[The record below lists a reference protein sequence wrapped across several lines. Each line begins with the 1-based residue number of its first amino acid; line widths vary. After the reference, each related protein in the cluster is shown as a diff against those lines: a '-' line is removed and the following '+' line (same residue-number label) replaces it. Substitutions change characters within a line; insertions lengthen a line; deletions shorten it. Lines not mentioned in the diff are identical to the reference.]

1 MSIFANKTLMITGGT
16 GSFGNA
22 VLNRFLDTDIQEIR
36 IFSRDEKKQD
46 DMRHEFQAKMPEAAG
61 KIKFFIG
68 DVRDLASVK
77 NAMHGVDYI
86 FHAAA
91 LKQVP
96 SCEFFPM
103 EAVKTNVFG
112 TDNVL
117 TAAIDAGVKAVICL
131 STDKAAYPVNAMGTS
146 KAMMEKVIV
155 AKSRTVSPEK
165 TKICCTRY
173 GNVMCSRGSV
183 IPLWIDQIKAGNPIT
198 ITEPNMTRFIMSL
211 EEAVDLVL
219 FAFRNGVSGDILV
232 QKAPACTI
240 ETLAKA
246 VTGLFAPGHEIKVI
260 GIRHGEKMY
269 ETLLTN
275 EECSH
280 AVDMGDFY
288 RVPADNRDLN
298 YDNYFNNG
306 EYRSGWTLYE
316 RVIGSPFMT
325 PGLSGGT
332 TRIINNRVIAHHI
345 GMKGMA
351 WQTTP
356 YKLMLSYSRNYGT
369 YGNPMKKNQFSGA
382 LEVTLPFKNLPFAV
396 ETGIYGDLGDLF
408 KDNFGFTIKLSR
420 KGKLIK

>member
-1 MSIFANKTLMITGGT
+1 MSLFKDKTLLITGGT

-22 VLNRFLDTDIQEIR
+22 VLNRFLNTDIGEIR

-46 DMRHEFQAKMPEAAG
+46 DMRHEFQAKMPEAAE
-61 KIKFFIG
+61 KISFYIG
-68 DVRDLASVK
+68 NVRDPASVK

-96 SCEFFPM
+96 SCEFFPI
-103 EAVKTNVFG
+103 EAVKTNVLG
-112 TDNVL
+112 TENVL
-117 TAAIDAGVKAVICL
+117 TAAIEAGVKNIVCL

-198 ITEPNMTRFIMSL
+198 ITEPSMTRFIMSL
-211 EEAVDLVL
+211 DEAVDLVL
-219 FAFRNGVSGDILV
+219 FAFEHGTSGDILV

-240 ETLAKA
+240 EVLAKA

-275 EECSH
+275 EEC
-280 AVDMGDFY
+280 ANALDMGEFY
-288 RVPADNRDLN
+288 RVPSDKRGLN
-298 YDNYFNNG
+298 YDKFFKQGDTERNHLTEFNSSNT
-306 EYRSGWTLYE
+306 ELLNVE
-316 RVIGSPFMT
+316 QVQQKL
-325 PGLSGGT
+325 LSLAYIRDELDKAG
-332 TRIINNRVIAHHI
+332 IA
-345 GMKGMA
+345 
-351 WQTTP
+351 
-356 YKLMLSYSRNYGT
+356 Y
-369 YGNPMKKNQFSGA
+369 
-382 LEVTLPFKNLPFAV
+382 
-396 ETGIYGDLGDLF
+396 
-408 KDNFGFTIKLSR
+408 
-420 KGKLIK
+420 